1 MSAHRDSGGPG
12 DGSPP
17 ERAAQRDD
25 AHSRTWGDAG
35 PDRPAGSAPPWS
47 TPACPLGIRTLIA
60 LSILNHVAFSGVR
73 VSLTLSALSLHAPTY
88 QVGLVL
94 SFYSLLPMLL
104 AIPGGRWIDRIG
116 ARGPMMAGTAIIV
129 VGVLLPF
136 VWLSMTS
143 LAATAVLVGLGFL
156 PFHLGIQKLVSELGS
171 HEDRRHNL
179 SLMAIG
185 FSVSAFL
192 GPTSAGFLIDGLGHR
207 SAFGT
212 LALLPMGAFVW
223 LRRVRERLPG
233 GRLAP
238 PDTSTTM
245 RIADLLATAEL
256 RRLYLVVALISSA
269 WDVHQF
275 LVPLYGARIGL
286 SASGIGLIL
295 GAFAIATM
303 VVRMVVPLFLKDV
316 SEWTAILYAM
326 AVAGVVYALY
336 PRFSSLEALLAL
348 SFVLGLGLGVSQ
360 PMTLSIMA
368 RSAPAS
374 RLGEATGLRLMLVN
388 GTQTVLPSAFGA
400 LGGVIGIGGLFW
412 GMALLLGAGLVGIGR
427 AVRRGPDGTAN

>member
-1 MSAHRDSGGPG
+1 VRNDRDSDGSG
-12 DGSPP
+12 DGPSD
-17 ERAAQRDD
+17 ERTGAPRGEDGW
-25 AHSRTWGDAG
+25 RDAG
-35 PDRPAGSAPPWS
+35 PDRPVGGEPAEPQWLPPLE
-47 TPACPLGIRTLIA
+47 PLGIRTLIA

-73 VSLTLSALSLHAPTY
+73 VSLTLSAVHLHAPTF

-94 SFYSLLPMLL
+94 SLISLVPMLL

-116 ARGPMMAGTAIIV
+116 ARMPMMAGTALIV

-136 VWLSMTS
+136 AWMSMVS
-143 LAATAVLVGLGFL
+143 LPLCAVLVGVGFL
-156 PFHLGIQKLVSELGS
+156 PFHLGIQKLISELGTPD
-171 HEDRRHNL
+171 DRRHNL

-207 SAFGT
+207 FAFGS
-212 LALLPMGAFVW
+212 LALLPLAALLW
-223 LRRVRERLPG
+223 LRRVGERIPG

-238 PDTSTTM
+238 PDTSQKM
-245 RIADLLATAEL
+245 RIRDLLASPEL
-256 RRLYLVVALISSA
+256 RRLYVVVALISSA

-303 VVRMVVPLFLKDV
+303 VVRMVVPLFLMDV
-316 SEWTAILYAM
+316 SEWKAILVAM
-326 AVAGVVYALY
+326 AVAGAVYAVY
-336 PRFSSLEALLAL
+336 PGFTSLEALLGL

-360 PMTLSIMA
+360 PMTLSILA

-400 LGGVIGIGGLFW
+400 LGGVFGVAGLFW
-412 GMALLLGAGLVGIGR
+412 GMALLLGGGLVGVGR
-427 AVRRGPDGTAN
+427 AVLRSER

>member
-1 MSAHRDSGGPG
+1 MSEDPDDGGPG
-12 DGSPP
+12 DGPP
-17 ERAAQRDD
+17 
-25 AHSRTWGDAG
+25 SR
-35 PDRPAGSAPPWS
+35 
-47 TPACPLGIRTLIA
+47 PLGIRTLIA
-60 LSILNHVAFSGVR
+60 LSILNHVAFAGVR
-73 VSLTLSALSLHAPTY
+73 VSLTLSALHLHAPTF
-88 QVGLVL
+88 QVGMVL

-116 ARGPMMAGTAIIV
+116 ARGPMLFGTAVIIA
-129 VGVLLPF
+129 GVLLPF
-136 VWLSMTS
+136 AWLSMAT
-143 LAATAVLVGLGFL
+143 LTATAVLVGLGFL
-156 PFHLGIQKLVSELGS
+156 PFHLGIQKLVSELGTP
-171 HEDRRHNL
+171 EDRRHNL

-207 SAFGT
+207 LAFGC
-212 LALLPMGAFVW
+212 LALLPIVAFAW
-223 LRRVRERLPG
+223 LRRIRERLPG
-233 GRLAP
+233 GRIAP
-238 PDTSTTM
+238 PDTSTKM
-245 RIADLLATAEL
+245 RIRDLLSTPEL
-256 RRLYLVVALISSA
+256 RRLYVVVALISSA

-303 VVRMVVPLFLKDV
+303 VVRMVVPLFLMDV
-316 SEWTAILYAM
+316 SEWKAILAAM
-326 AVAGVVYALY
+326 AIAGVVYAIY
-336 PRFSSLEALLAL
+336 PSFSSLEALIAL

-412 GMALLLGAGLVGIGR
+412 GMAILLGTGLVGVGR
-427 AVRRGPDGTAN
+427 AVRRAG